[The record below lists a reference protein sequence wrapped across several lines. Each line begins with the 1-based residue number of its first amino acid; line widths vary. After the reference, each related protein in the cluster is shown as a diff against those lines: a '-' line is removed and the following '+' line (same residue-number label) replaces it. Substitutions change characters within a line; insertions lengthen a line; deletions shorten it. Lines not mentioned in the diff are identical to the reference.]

1 MVYKSA
7 QALPHHA
14 PTFQTSTKQFL
25 PVRNECVYATAALC
39 NVWTSFCSRT
49 RCSTTHPHPYL
60 ALDRLRIHVKLCEY
74 FEGFDMT
81 SIWERPRQHLQA
93 AEHRMGR
100 TGKAALQ
107 PLMIPSP
114 TVPWGY
120 SPSAVRYVAGR
131 THVAG
136 GNAGQW
142 RRQPGCTNDST
153 ARPSSLP
160 GQRARCSANKS
171 RS

>member
-1 MVYKSA
+1 MIHKSHGPALPANWMVYKSV
-7 QALPHHA
+7 QVLPHHV

-25 PVRNECVYATAALC
+25 PVGNECVYAIAALC

-93 AEHRMGR
+93 AEHRMGIQGLDFGSFIKKR
-100 TGKAALQ
+100 TFRKK
-107 PLMIPSP
+107 PL
-114 TVPWGY
+114 Y
-120 SPSAVRYVAGR
+120 AY
-131 THVAG
+131 
-136 GNAGQW
+136 
-142 RRQPGCTNDST
+142 
-153 ARPSSLP
+153 
-160 GQRARCSANKS
+160 
-171 RS
+171 